1 MGHATI
7 RPWYVGTIGQLYFII
22 ISRFSRLQKLG
33 LCLGKGNVTLQ
44 AEPFLTVHILCT
56 EKKALHESCQLL
68 VEHAQGVAKIRF
80 GTQAESV
87 FILKTAR
94 K

>member
-1 MGHATI
+1 VLSHPASRTFS
-7 RPWYVGTIGQLYFII
+7 YGTYTLY
-22 ISRFSRLQKLG
+22 R
-33 LCLGKGNVTLQ
+33 
-44 AEPFLTVHILCT
+44 E
-56 EKKALHESCQLL
+56 KALHESCQVL
-68 VEHAQGVAKIRF
+68 VEHAHSVAKIRF